1 MTILLI
7 FVVGFSLKPIVV
19 LSSSLSTPLV
29 LNLVKMIA
37 ISCIPNAENF
47 IQRGLQ
53 DWPRQMIMNKF
64 EL

>member
-7 FVVGFSLKPIVV
+7 FVVGSSLKLIVV

-37 ISCIPNAENF
+37 ISCIPNAENC
-47 IQRGLQ
+47 IQKGLQ